1 MRAYLFFLTRQCI
14 VWWGFFKIQIITLQD
29 IRIFLYTCI
38 ILTHNSDSTTVK
50 TYKIIKTYR
59 LLLRRTRAIVIG

>member
-1 MRAYLFFLTRQCI
+1 MRAYLFILTRQCI

-38 ILTHNSDSTTVK
+38 IFTHNSDSTTVK